1 MVKNKIFIAVF
12 ILSLFLSGCS
22 FLTLPLENEAQHD
35 DPVKNWNLLTEDL
48 KNLIIVQID
57 PRKYKLQIIEN
68 SPTEPKTIEE
78 IHNQNNAVVSFN
90 GQFFNE
96 DFEPLGLLISDGQ
109 VISEKTKSDLMEG
122 IIAVDQNFN
131 ARLFPA
137 GANLE
142 NIEFAIQNGPILL
155 DEKGQNLF
163 TSETGKIASRTAL
176 GLDKNNNLILIV
188 IKQSVLNYDNVISLH
203 EFGKLLEEQ
212 PEFKEMG
219 LHSVLNLDGGPSSGL
234 ALKDSYFPEMEKV
247 QNIII
252 VTER

>member
-1 MVKNKIFIAVF
+1 MGKNKIFITVF
-12 ILSLFLSGCS
+12 ILSLFLSGCNFFS
-22 FLTLPLENEAQHD
+22 IPIEKEKQPED
-35 DPVKNWNLLTEDL
+35 SIQQWNILTEDL
-48 KNLIIVQID
+48 KNLIVVQID
-57 PRKYKLQIIEN
+57 PRKYKLQVIEN

-78 IHNQNNAVVSFN
+78 IHNQHNAVVSFN
-90 GQFFNE
+90 GQFFDEN
-96 DFEPLGLLISDGQ
+96 FEPLGLLINNGE

-122 IIAVDQNFN
+122 IIAVDENFN

-137 GANLE
+137 NADIN
-142 NIEFAIQNGPILL
+142 NIEFALQNGPILL
-155 DEKGQNLF
+155 DETGKNLF
-163 TSETGKIASRTAL
+163 TGETGKIASRTAL

-188 IKQSVLNYDNVISLH
+188 LKQSILNYDNVISLH
-203 EFGKLLEEQ
+203 EFGKLLENNL
-212 PEFKEMG
+212 EFKEMG